1 MSGELYH
8 WKYFT
13 NNKFEVS
20 SDLDSTINNYNISY
34 DVILDTP
41 FYEFCKS
48 FTIGYTSFEIPS
60 GIESKL
66 DELLVKYNQEDLK
79 PLLLITG
86 IALQKAYS
94 DNFEFDKKDDLLN
107 DFNNQ
112 YLEFREL
119 LEKLQTYLFNDNK
132 NNLPDISFK
141 PFTEPTITLKNFF
154 VKLDIYDALCK
165 GFGLTK
171 ENFEQRSNELL
182 EPNKLKIDKFAEKVK
197 FDFFHIL
204 YEYLIQEKEL
214 KRADAL
220 KFIGNYFLFFQIRIK
235 KDSTEIELYQ
245 DINDNLEDSDIKN
258 LNHYLTRPPKFH
270 HF

>member
-1 MSGELYH
+1 M
-8 WKYFT
+8 
-13 NNKFEVS
+13 
-20 SDLDSTINNYNISY
+20 
-34 DVILDTP
+34 
-41 FYEFCKS
+41 
-48 FTIGYTSFEIPS
+48 
-60 GIESKL
+60 
-66 DELLVKYNQEDLK
+66 
-79 PLLLITG
+79 
-86 IALQKAYS
+86 
-94 DNFEFDKKDDLLN
+94 LN